1 MGPDFA
7 ACVRSLSATLLAE
20 QSVLPVTE
28 QEKEAVADHLLST
41 TVRMP
46 DHLRLALR
54 MATLFFD
61 ALAYPVSGRPF
72 HKLGLTRQQ
81 AQLRRLDRLPI
92 GPIRSLTG
100 FYRTLSVHALWS
112 LAESRAAPP
121 SHG

>member
-1 MGPDFA
+1 
-7 ACVRSLSATLLAE
+7 
-20 QSVLPVTE
+20 
-28 QEKEAVADHLLST
+28 
-41 TVRMP
+41 
-46 DHLRLALR
+46 

-72 HKLGLTRQQ
+72 HKLGLARRQ
-81 AQLRRLDRLPI
+81 AQLRRLNRLPV

-100 FYRTLSVHALWS
+100 FYRILSVHALWS